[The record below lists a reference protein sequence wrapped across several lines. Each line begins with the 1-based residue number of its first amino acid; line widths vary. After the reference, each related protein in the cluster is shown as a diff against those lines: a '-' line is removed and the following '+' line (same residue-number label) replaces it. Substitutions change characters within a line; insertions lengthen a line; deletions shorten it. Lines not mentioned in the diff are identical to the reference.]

1 MSRINFGPWAD
12 GTKPFVRQA
21 ITVEPS
27 AMFSTSLIL
36 ESVEERY
43 KEGEATIRNSFSLA
57 TSSISF

>member
-43 KEGEATIRNSFSLA
+43 KEGVRKSEKITQRNK
-57 TSSISF
+57 